1 MRGDAAGQEE
11 VTASENRQ
19 IAKKKKTVK
28 VTRDP
33 SVLICVCPPNAA
45 KYD

>member
-1 MRGDAAGQEE
+1 MEE

-19 IAKKKKTVK
+19 IAEMTVE

-33 SVLICVCPPNAA
+33 SVLICVCLPNVT
-45 KYD
+45 KYDLN